1 MALNIGMIGAGR
13 IAEKMAKTF
22 SLLPE
27 VRCVAVGAREL
38 GRAREF
44 ARRHGIPK
52 AYGSY
57 EELTADSEVELV
69 YIATPHALHYEHIML
84 CFRQGKAVLCEKAF
98 TCTAKETEE
107 VITEARKR
115 KLFVAEAMW
124 TRYMPLAKEL
134 RTVCAQRPVGEIMS
148 LTANLA
154 YPVYEQKERLRLPEL
169 GGGALLDVG
178 IYPLTFASIVMGDEV
193 ESVHSS
199 AVCSDTGV
207 DVQNVI
213 TLQYKGGRVAVL
225 HSSVLAH
232 GDRRG
237 VIFCTGGY
245 IEVENVNNFESISV
259 FDNNRRLLRRI
270 DRERQ
275 LTGYEYEVLAAAR
288 AIARDEMECPEMPA
302 EETLRMMRL
311 LDRVRHQWGYFFP
324 VEQRCGS
331 VTN

>member
-1 MALNIGMIGAGR
+1 MLNIGMIGAGR

-27 VRCVAVGAREL
+27 VRSVAVGAREL
-38 GRAREF
+38 GRAQEF
-44 ARRHGIPK
+44 ALRHNIPK

-57 EELTADSEVELV
+57 EELAADSEVELV
-69 YIATPHALHYEHIML
+69 YIATPHALHFENIML
-84 CFRQGKAVLCEKAF
+84 CLQKGKAVLCEKAF
-98 TCTAKETEE
+98 TCTSREAEE
-107 VITEARKR
+107 AIAEARKR
-115 KLFVAEAMW
+115 KLFLAEAMW
-124 TRYMPLAKEL
+124 TRYMPLAQEL

-199 AVCSDTGV
+199 AVCSNTGV
-207 DVQNVI
+207 DVQNAI
-213 TLQYKGGRVAVL
+213 TLQYRDGKVAVL

-232 GDRRG
+232 SDRRG
-237 VIFCTGGY
+237 VIFCTDGY

-259 FDNNRRLLRRI
+259 FDNNHRLLRRI
-270 DRERQ
+270 DREQQ
-275 LTGYEYEVLAAAR
+275 LTGYEYEILAVAR
-288 AIARDEMECPEMPA
+288 AIGRNELECPEMLN

-311 LDRVRHQWGYFFP
+311 LDQLRHQWNFWYPG
-324 VEQRCGS
+324 EKR
-331 VTN
+331 